1 MYELVFF
8 LLVKDLEDDPLA
20 ECDDESSGMG
30 GGVVAGTA
38 AVEYVGA
45 FAHYL
50 AVLEVANGATAAASP
65 ASAALPALEWK
76 SKETKAKEL
85 AEKAIAAWD
94 TLPAAP
100 FPFFGPG
107 SGDFN
112 LQECYDALDLG
123 ENVGKQA
130 TDAFKVAAATSLHRY
145 TASAGGPERL
155 FSRAGLT
162 CTALRNRLST
172 WTIELIVFLN
182 KNQDFM
188 PSVEEVVLEIQR
200 LAETGGCICFSETKK
215 VASRAARAA
224 SKSMAKEAAA
234 ASSSFSFSSSSSSS
248 AVPDMGEDLEDEDDD
263 TNEGDSNGDFP
274 DKDPV
279 GLSDSDVE
287 GILDGIA
294 DFRGSPVDWDY
305 GEDGNDSFA
314 AFIDELE
321 REDRAADL
329 ESFGF

>member
-65 ASAALPALEWK
+65 ASAALPTLEWK
-76 SKETKAKEL
+76 SKETRAKEL
-85 AEKAIAAWD
+85 AENAIAAWD

-112 LQECYDALDLG
+112 LQEYYDALDLG

-130 TDAFKVAAATSLHRY
+130 TDAFKVAAATSLHGY

-172 WTIELIVFLN
+172 CTIELIVFLN
-182 KNQDFM
+182 KNKDFM

-200 LAETGGCICFSETKK
+200 LAETKK

-234 ASSSFSFSSSSSSS
+234 ASSSSSSSSSS

-263 TNEGDSNGDFP
+263 ANEGDSDGDFP

-279 GLSDSDVE
+279 VLSDSDVE

>member
-1 MYELVFF
+1 M
-8 LLVKDLEDDPLA
+8 
-20 ECDDESSGMG
+20 
-30 GGVVAGTA
+30 
-38 AVEYVGA
+38 GA

-50 AVLEVANGATAAASP
+50 AVPEVANGATAAASP

-85 AEKAIAAWD
+85 AEKVIAAWD

-100 FPFFGPG
+100 FIFFGPG

-112 LQECYDALDLG
+112 LQEDYDTLDLG

-130 TDAFKVAAATSLHRY
+130 TGAFKVAATSLHGY
-145 TASAGGPERL
+145 TASVEGPERL

-182 KNQDFM
+182 ENKDFM

-248 AVPDMGEDLEDEDDD
+248 RARHG
-263 TNEGDSNGDFP
+263 
-274 DKDPV
+274 
-279 GLSDSDVE
+279 
-287 GILDGIA
+287 
-294 DFRGSPVDWDY
+294 RG
-305 GEDGNDSFA
+305 
-314 AFIDELE
+314 
-321 REDRAADL
+321 
-329 ESFGF
+329 FGR

>member
-1 MYELVFF
+1 
-8 LLVKDLEDDPLA
+8 
-20 ECDDESSGMG
+20 
-30 GGVVAGTA
+30 
-38 AVEYVGA
+38 
-45 FAHYL
+45 
-50 AVLEVANGATAAASP
+50 
-65 ASAALPALEWK
+65 
-76 SKETKAKEL
+76 
-85 AEKAIAAWD
+85 
-94 TLPAAP
+94 
-100 FPFFGPG
+100 
-107 SGDFN
+107 
-112 LQECYDALDLG
+112 
-123 ENVGKQA
+123 
-130 TDAFKVAAATSLHRY
+130 
-145 TASAGGPERL
+145 
-155 FSRAGLT
+155 
-162 CTALRNRLST
+162 
-172 WTIELIVFLN
+172 
-182 KNQDFM
+182 M
-188 PSVEEVVLEIQR
+188 PSMEEVVWEIQR
-200 LAETGGCICFSETKK
+200 LAETKK

-234 ASSSFSFSSSSSSS
+234 ASSSFSFSSSSSS

-329 ESFGF
+329 ESFCF

>member
-20 ECDDESSGMG
+20 ESDAESSGMG

-50 AVLEVANGATAAASP
+50 AVPEVANGATAAASP

-85 AEKAIAAWD
+85 AEKALAAWD

-112 LQECYDALDLG
+112 LQEYYDALDLG

-130 TDAFKVAAATSLHRY
+130 TEAFKVAATSLHGY

-172 WTIELIVFLN
+172 CTIELIVFLN
-182 KNQDFM
+182 KNKDFM

-200 LAETGGCICFSETKK
+200 LAETKK

-234 ASSSFSFSSSSSSS
+234 ASSSSSSFSSSYSSSSSS

>member
-50 AVLEVANGATAAASP
+50 AVLEVANGGTAAASP

-100 FPFFGPG
+100 FYFFGPG

-200 LAETGGCICFSETKK
+200 LAETKK

-234 ASSSFSFSSSSSSS
+234 ASSSSSSSSSSS